1 MTRAPILL
9 LPSLLACALA
19 AVVPS
24 VSSANGARPFPDRP
38 VRIVAGQQAGS
49 ATDNVTRIVA
59 DALAEYWGVGVVVE
73 NRPGAGGTIGAE
85 AVARATPDGNT
96 LLLGGLSNLVIGAV
110 TRTDIRYDPERDF
123 IPIGRVAHVPF
134 GFAVHASVPARSLR
148 ELADL
153 ARTKPGK
160 LTYATLGPGTTTD
173 FAWALFRSAAD
184 VDMLPVEYKG
194 ASSALVDVVAGRV
207 DLYFNEVAMLS
218 QHTQSGAL
226 RFLAIASPKRVARI
240 ADVPTTAEAGFPSVV
255 VAPWYG
261 LLAPAGTPP
270 GVVKRLEEAYAAV
283 IRSPTLRRRIEA
295 LGYEPI
301 DDAPGA
307 FAAALRDDARA
318 FRALAGPRPE
328 TRLRAPGPVSAGPAP
343 RESARAPEDPR
354 SS

>member
-1 MTRAPILL
+1 MTDSLPPMPHAPARL
-9 LPSLLACALA
+9 LPALLACALA

-24 VSSANGARPFPDRP
+24 VSRATDARPFPDRP

-59 DALAEYWGVGVVVE
+59 DALAEHWGVGVVVE

-85 AVARATPDGNT
+85 AVARATPDGYT

-123 IPIGRVAHVPF
+123 IAIGRVAHVPF

-153 ARTKPGK
+153 ARAQPGK

-173 FAWALFRSAAD
+173 FGSTMFRSAAG

-194 ASSALVDVVAGRV
+194 ANTALVDVVAGRV
-207 DLYFNEVAMLS
+207 DLFFNEVAMLS
-218 QHTQSGAL
+218 QHAQSGTL
-226 RFLAIASPKRVARI
+226 RFLAIASPTRVARI

-261 LLAPAGTPP
+261 VLAPAGTPP
-270 GVVKRLEEAYAAV
+270 DVVKRLEAAYAAV

-301 DDAPGA
+301 DDAPGR
-307 FAAALRDDARA
+307 FAVALGDDTRT
-318 FRALAGPRPE
+318 FRALVDAKP
-328 TRLRAPGPVSAGPAP
+328 LAH
-343 RESARAPEDPR
+343 
-354 SS
+354 